1 MPTVLG
7 IDAAWT
13 AKEPSGVAL
22 IRKCGRTWEAIAVAP
37 SYAAFVAS
45 AAGTGTNWSTSAA
58 GSAPDVD
65 ALLGAA
71 RKLSGEDVCIVA
83 IDMPIATVPF
93 CQRRSADQAVS
104 KAYGARG
111 CSAHSPGIQR
121 PGPLGAELS
130 SRFAELGYPI
140 ATAQTLPG
148 APQHLLE
155 VYPHPALLTLLNRTY
170 RVPYKVSKSGK
181 YWKGT
186 TIAARVA
193 SLLLEF
199 AVILAAVRTRIEGV
213 DLTLPSPD
221 SVTTLAELKRFED
234 ALDALVCCWV
244 GASYLAGHA
253 RPLGDH
259 TSAIWCPN

>member
-22 IRKCGRTWEAIAVAP
+22 IGQRGHTWESIAVAP

-45 AAGTGTNWSTSAA
+45 AAGTRTNWSTSPT
-58 GSAPDVD
+58 GSTPDID

-83 IDMPIATVPF
+83 IDMPIATMPF
-93 CQRRSADQAVS
+93 SQRRGADQAVS

-121 PGPLGAELS
+121 PGPLGAKLS

-148 APQHLLE
+148 APRHLLE
-155 VYPHPALLTLLNRTY
+155 VYPHPALLKLLNRTY

-181 YWKGT
+181 YWRGAT
-186 TIAARVA
+186 VEARIS
-193 SLLLEF
+193 SLLDEF
-199 AVILAAVRTRIEGV
+199 AMILAAVRTRIEGV
-213 DLTLPSPD
+213 NLSLPSPD
-221 SVTTLAELKRFED
+221 AVTTLAELKRFED

-244 GASYLAGHA
+244 GASYMAGHA
-253 RPLGDH
+253 HPLGDH
-259 TSAIWCPN
+259 TAAIWCPG